1 MSRMLGLDLG
11 EKRIGM
17 AVSDELGLTAQGLE
31 TLHRK
36 EKITDIERLNKII
49 QNHNVQKIVVGLP
62 RNMDGT
68 YGKQAE
74 STKEF
79 AGLLKENSGVE
90 IVFWDERMTSISA
103 NKVLIEANISR
114 KKRKGTTDR
123 LAAVIILQGY
133 LDSLRH

>member
-1 MSRMLGLDLG
+1 MSRILGLDLG

-36 EKITDIERLNKII
+36 EKITDIETLNKII
-49 QNHNVQKIVVGLP
+49 QNYSVQKIVVGLP

-79 AGLLKENSGVE
+79 AGLLK
-90 IVFWDERMTSISA
+90 
-103 NKVLIEANISR
+103 
-114 KKRKGTTDR
+114 
-123 LAAVIILQGY
+123 
-133 LDSLRH
+133 

>member
-36 EKITDIERLNKII
+36 EKITDIETLNKII
-49 QNHNVQKIVVGLP
+49 QNYSVQKIVVGLP

-79 AGLLKENSGVE
+79 AGLLKENRGVE